1 VIVALRSLYR
11 YLNDYGLLLDEGR
24 SVKNPMLPI
33 QPPTPDPKVN
43 DWLRR
48 SEDDALLSAFF
59 KTDDERILVWFL
71 RWTGLRLGE
80 ALSLRI
86 SDLDLNDGSVY
97 VRKSKTARGMRAIPI
112 TDELRPRI
120 KEWLSVL
127 DRRGLYRKDGPFFP
141 SRHGNPWTQQ
151 YAQKIVRRVGDRVEI
166 ERLTPHRLRRTF
178 GSYLLNEGVRLEVV
192 SKLLGHRSTEVTE
205 QAYAELL
212 DQTVRKEMLA
222 ALGG

>member
-1 VIVALRSLYR
+1 
-11 YLNDYGLLLDEGR
+11 
-24 SVKNPMLPI
+24 MLPI
-33 QPPTPDPKVN
+33 QPPTPQPKVN
-43 DWLRR
+43 DWLRS
-48 SEDDALLSAFF
+48 SEDEALLSAFF
-59 KTDDERILVWFL
+59 QTEDERIIVWFL

-86 SDLDLNDGSVY
+86 SDLDLNDGTVY
-97 VRKSKTARGMRAIPI
+97 VRRSKTARGRRGIPI

-120 KEWLSVL
+120 TEWLCVL
-127 DRRGLYRKDGPFFP
+127 DRRDLYRRDGLLFP

-151 YAQKIVRRVGDRVEI
+151 YVQKIIRRVGDRIEI

-178 GSYLLNEGVRLEVV
+178 GSHLLNEGVRLEVV

-205 QAYAELL
+205 EAYAELL
-212 DQTVRKEMLA
+212 DQTVRKEMLT